1 MRKDPLN
8 TPLTV
13 EEQKFATDNHY
24 LVYKYLR
31 LRKLPPDDW
40 YDVVIFRYLRSV
52 KRWFAYP
59 ELHKHNFEIVAFYAM
74 RSAVGHEMD
83 KQKRRIQT
91 VSLNDP
97 IPGTDGLTYADM
109 VTCNNMSYA
118 LCY

>member
-74 RSAVGHEMD
+74 RSAVGREMD

-91 VSLNDP
+91 VSLDDP

>member
-83 KQKRRIQT
+83 KQKCRIQT
-91 VSLNDP
+91 VSLDDP